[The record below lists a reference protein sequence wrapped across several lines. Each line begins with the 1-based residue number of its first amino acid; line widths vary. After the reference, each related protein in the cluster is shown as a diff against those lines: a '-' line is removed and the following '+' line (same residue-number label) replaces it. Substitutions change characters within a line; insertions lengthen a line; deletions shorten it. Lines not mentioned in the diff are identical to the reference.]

1 MDIQPPIRRRGARV
15 LLVALSLLAACS
27 GGGSAKKEV
36 ETLDSWRATIDL
48 TSEAQIRGWVT
59 PRYAHQL
66 RDKARIAIDQAAKT
80 AAVPD
85 MPTAARD
92 SVTLA
97 SQALEKAVRSLEQ
110 VGP

>member
-1 MDIQPPIRRRGARV
+1 MVIQSRSRRRGARV
-15 LLVALSLLAACS
+15 PLLALALLGACG

-36 ETLDSWRATIDL
+36 ETLDSWRATLDL
-48 TSEAQIRGWVT
+48 ASEAQLSGWVT

-66 RDKARIAIDQAAKT
+66 RDKARIALEQAAKSAT
-80 AAVPD
+80 AGK
-85 MPTAARD
+85 MSSAARD

-97 SQALEKAVRSLEQ
+97 SQALEKSVRSLER